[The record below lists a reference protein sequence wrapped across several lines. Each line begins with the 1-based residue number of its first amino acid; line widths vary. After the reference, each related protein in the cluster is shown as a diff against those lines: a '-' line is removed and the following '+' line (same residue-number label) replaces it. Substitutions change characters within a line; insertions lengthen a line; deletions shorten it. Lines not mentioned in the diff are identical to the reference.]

1 MRRQA
6 SSGEQAMHRILK
18 VAKREYIETAK
29 TKTFI
34 IGLLMTPVIIGAIIF
49 FTKAVTGGKI
59 GPRPPIRVAVTDLSK
74 TLTEGIKTSFDDYNK
89 RNPNRQFLL
98 QRLDVQQDANS
109 TEAQGKAKLRNGRVD
124 VYVVLEEDIIGGPGK
139 IRFYTHKPK
148 PANVDAFW
156 TIENFFRKAVENRR
170 YEIEKIDQK
179 LLTKLRN
186 VPLKRLEIGAAE
198 GTEKVQS
205 QGQRIAGMMVPF
217 FFMYLI
223 FMGMVGT
230 GQHMLSSIIEEKNS
244 RVIEVLLSAL
254 SPFQLMAGKI
264 LGLAGIGLTVMALWS
279 AAAFAAARWQGLN
292 VDVGPQLM
300 VYFVIYYIL
309 GYLLFS
315 AILTGIGSVCNTIKE
330 TQSLMMPVMLI
341 FIIPMIGWFK
351 LVQSPDGTL
360 ARVLS
365 FVPPVTPMV
374 MVLRLAAGSNVLFVE
389 IAASILVL
397 AVAVLL
403 VIWAAAKIFRTG
415 ILMYGKKPGLFEVL
429 RWLRQT

>member
-1 MRRQA
+1 MMR
-6 SSGEQAMHRILK
+6 RILK
-18 VAKREYIETAK
+18 VAQREYIETAK

-34 IGLLMTPVIIGAIIF
+34 IGILMTPVIIGAIIF
-49 FTKAVTGGKI
+49 FTSRISGDKA

-74 TLTEGIKTSFDDYNK
+74 TLAEDIKTSFDDYNK

-98 QRLDVQQDANS
+98 QRLDVQQDANAV
-109 TEAQGKAKLRNGRVD
+109 EAQGKAKLRNGQLD
-124 VYVVLEEDIIGGPGK
+124 VYIVLDEDILEGPGK
-139 IRFYTHKPK
+139 IHFYTHKPK
-148 PANVDAFW
+148 PANLDAFW
-156 TIENFFRKAVENRR
+156 TIENLFKKAVEDRR
-170 YEIEKIDQK
+170 YEIEQLDQK
-179 LLTKLRN
+179 LLARLRN
-186 VPLKRLEIGAAE
+186 VPIERLEIGAADGQE
-198 GTEKVQS
+198 QVQS
-205 QGQRIAGMMVPF
+205 QAHRIAGMMVPF

-244 RVIEVLLSAL
+244 RIIEVLLSAL

-279 AAAFAAARWQGLN
+279 AAAYAAARWQGLN
-292 VDVGPQLM
+292 VDVTPKMM

-341 FIIPMIGWFK
+341 FIIPMIAWFK

-374 MVLRLAAGSNVLFVE
+374 MVLRLAAGSNVWFVE
-389 IAASILVL
+389 IAASILLL

-415 ILMYGKKPGLFEVL
+415 ILMYGKRPGPLEIL
-429 RWLRQT
+429 RWLRQS

>member
-1 MRRQA
+1 
-6 SSGEQAMHRILK
+6 MHRILK
-18 VAKREYIETAK
+18 VAQREYIETAK

-49 FTKAVTGGKI
+49 FTKAISGGEA

-74 TLTEGIKTSFDDYNK
+74 SLAEDIKTSFDDYNK
-89 RNPNRQFLL
+89 RNPDRQFLL

-109 TEAQGKAKLRNGRVD
+109 TEAQGKTKLRNGQLD
-124 VYVVLEEDIIGGPGK
+124 AYVVLDEDILEGPGR
-139 IRFYTHKPK
+139 IRFYTYKPK

-179 LLTKLRN
+179 LLARLRN
-186 VPLKRLEIGAAE
+186 VPLERLEIGAAE
-198 GTEKVQS
+198 GTEQVQS

-279 AAAFAAARWQGLN
+279 AAAFAAASWQGLN
-292 VDVGPQLM
+292 VDVGPQLI

-341 FIIPMIGWFK
+341 FIIPMLGWFK

-389 IAASILVL
+389 IAASMLVL
-397 AVAVLL
+397 VAAVIV

-415 ILMYGKKPGLFEVL
+415 ILMYGKKPGLFEIL
-429 RWLRQT
+429 RWLRQS

>member
-1 MRRQA
+1 MQ
-6 SSGEQAMHRILK
+6 RILK

-34 IGLLMTPVIIGAIIF
+34 IGILMTPIIIGAIIF
-49 FTKAVTGGKI
+49 FTKAVSGGKA
-59 GPRPPIRVAVTDLSK
+59 GPRPPINVAVTDLSK
-74 TLTEGIKTSFDDYNK
+74 TLVEDIKTSFDDYNK
-89 RNPNRQFLL
+89 RNPDRQFLL
-98 QRLDVQQDANS
+98 RSLEVQHDANS
-109 TEAQGKAKLRNGRVD
+109 TEAQGKDKLRNGQFD
-124 VYVVLEEDIIGGPGK
+124 VYVVLEEDIIEGPGK
-139 IRFYTHKPK
+139 IRFYTYKPK

-179 LLTKLRN
+179 LLARLRN
-186 VPLKRLEIGAAE
+186 VPLERLEIGAA
-198 GTEKVQS
+198 GDKEKVQS

-244 RVIEVLLSAL
+244 RIIEVLLSAV

-292 VDVGPQLM
+292 VDVGSDLI
-300 VYFVIYYIL
+300 VYFIIYYIL
-309 GYLLFS
+309 GYILVS

-341 FIIPMIGWFK
+341 FIIPLMGWFK
-351 LVQSPDGTL
+351 LVQSPNGTL

-374 MVLRLAAGSNVLFVE
+374 MILRLSAGSGVWFVE
-389 IAASILVL
+389 IAVSILVL
-397 AVAVLL
+397 AVAVLI

-415 ILMYGKKPGLFEVL
+415 ILMYGKKPGIFEIL
-429 RWLRQT
+429 RWLRQS

>member
-1 MRRQA
+1 
-6 SSGEQAMHRILK
+6 
-18 VAKREYIETAK
+18 
-29 TKTFI
+29 
-34 IGLLMTPVIIGAIIF
+34 
-49 FTKAVTGGKI
+49 
-59 GPRPPIRVAVTDLSK
+59 
-74 TLTEGIKTSFDDYNK
+74 
-89 RNPNRQFLL
+89 
-98 QRLDVQQDANS
+98 
-109 TEAQGKAKLRNGRVD
+109 
-124 VYVVLEEDIIGGPGK
+124 
-139 IRFYTHKPK
+139 
-148 PANVDAFW
+148 
-156 TIENFFRKAVENRR
+156 
-170 YEIEKIDQK
+170 
-179 LLTKLRN
+179 
-186 VPLKRLEIGAAE
+186 
-198 GTEKVQS
+198 
-205 QGQRIAGMMVPF
+205 
-217 FFMYLI
+217 
-223 FMGMVGT
+223 MGMVGT

-244 RVIEVLLSAL
+244 RVIEVLLSAV

-279 AAAFAAARWQGLN
+279 VAAFAAARWQGLN

-351 LVQSPDGTL
+351 LVQSPDGTM

-389 IAASILVL
+389 IGASMLLL
-397 AVAVLL
+397 AVAVFV

-415 ILMYGKKPGLFEVL
+415 ILMYGKRPGPIEIL
-429 RWLRQT
+429 RWLRQS

>member
-1 MRRQA
+1 MMR
-6 SSGEQAMHRILK
+6 RILK
-18 VAKREYIETAK
+18 VAQREYIETAK

-49 FTKAVTGGKI
+49 FTKAVSGGKT
-59 GPRPPIRVAVTDLSK
+59 GPRPPVRVAVTDLSK
-74 TLTEGIKTSFDDYNK
+74 QLKEDLDTSFDNYNEN
-89 RNPNRQFLL
+89 NPNRKIQLEHL
-98 QRLDVQQDANS
+98 EVKQDSNEVQ
-109 TEAQGKAKLRNGRVD
+109 TQGKTRLRNGQIAA
-124 VYVVLEEDIIGGPGK
+124 YVVISENILREPGK
-139 IRFYTHKPK
+139 INIYIHKPK
-148 PANVDAFW
+148 PADLDAYS
-156 TIENFFRKAVENRR
+156 TVGYRFREAVKDRR
-170 YEIEKIDQK
+170 YEIEGLDQD
-179 LLTKLRN
+179 LLDKLRN
-186 VPLKRLEIGAAE
+186 VPIERVEIGSTDDQE
-198 GTEKVQS
+198 QVQTQS
-205 QGQRIAGMMVPF
+205 DEIVNMLVPF
-217 FFMYLI
+217 FFMYMI
-223 FMGMVGT
+223 FLGMVGT

-244 RVIEVLLSAL
+244 RIIEVLLSAV

-279 AAAFAAARWQGLN
+279 AAAYAAARWQGLN
-292 VDVGPQLM
+292 VDVGPELM

-309 GYLLFS
+309 GYLLVS

-389 IAASILVL
+389 IVASMLVL
-397 AVAVLL
+397 AAAVLL

-415 ILMYGKKPGLFEVL
+415 ILMYGKRPGPLEIL
-429 RWLRQT
+429 RWLRQS

>member
-1 MRRQA
+1 MQ
-6 SSGEQAMHRILK
+6 RILK
-18 VAKREYIETAK
+18 IAQREYIETAK

-34 IGLLMTPVIIGAIIF
+34 IGLLMTPVIIVGIIF
-49 FTKAVTGGKI
+49 FTRAVMGGKA
-59 GPRPPIRVAVTDLSK
+59 GPRPPIRVTVTDLSK
-74 TLTEGIKTSFDDYNK
+74 TLAEDIKTSFDDYNT

-109 TEAQGKAKLRNGRVD
+109 TEAKGKTKLRNGQLD
-124 VYVVLEEDIIGGPGK
+124 AYVVLDKDIIEGPGK
-139 IRFYTHKPK
+139 IRFYTYKPK
-148 PANVDAFW
+148 PAILDTFG
-156 TIENFFRKAVENRR
+156 TIEYLFSEAVKNRR
-170 YEIEKIDQK
+170 YKIEQLDHE
-179 LLTKLRN
+179 LLARLRN
-186 VPLKRLEIGAAE
+186 VPLERLEIGAA
-198 GTEKVQS
+198 GGQEKVQS

-223 FMGMVGT
+223 FMGMIGT

-244 RVIEVLLSAL
+244 RIIEVLLSAV

-279 AAAFAAARWQGLN
+279 AAAFAAVRWQGLN
-292 VDVGPQLM
+292 VGVGPELM

-309 GYLLFS
+309 GYLFVS

-341 FIIPMIGWFK
+341 FIIPMMGWFK
-351 LVQSPDGTL
+351 LVQSPNGTL

-374 MVLRLAAGSNVLFVE
+374 MALRLSAGSDIWFLE
-389 IAASILVL
+389 IAASILLL
-397 AVAVLL
+397 AVAVIF

-415 ILMYGKKPGLFEVL
+415 ILMYGKRPGPIEIL
-429 RWLRQT
+429 RWLRQS

>member
-1 MRRQA
+1 
-6 SSGEQAMHRILK
+6 MHRILK
-18 VAKREYIETAK
+18 VAQREYIETAK

-49 FTKAVTGGKI
+49 FTKAISGGKAD
-59 GPRPPIRVAVTDLSK
+59 PRPPIRVAVTDLSK
-74 TLTEGIKTSFDDYNK
+74 TLAEDIKTSFDGYNK

-109 TEAQGKAKLRNGRVD
+109 TEAQGKTKLRNGQLD
-124 VYVVLEEDIIGGPGK
+124 AYVVLDEDILEGQGK
-139 IRFYTHKPK
+139 IRFYTYKPK
-148 PANVDAFW
+148 PAILDTFW

-179 LLTKLRN
+179 LLARLRN
-186 VPLKRLEIGAAE
+186 VPLERLEIGAAE
-198 GTEKVQS
+198 GREKVQS
-205 QGQRIAGMMVPF
+205 QGQRMVGMMVPF

-223 FMGMVGT
+223 FMGMIGT

-244 RVIEVLLSAL
+244 RIIEVLLSAL

-292 VDVGPQLM
+292 VDVGPELM

-309 GYLLFS
+309 GYLLVS

-341 FIIPMIGWFK
+341 FIIPLMGWFK

-389 IAASILVL
+389 IAASMLLL
-397 AVAVLL
+397 AVAVIL

-415 ILMYGKKPGLFEVL
+415 ILMYGKKPGLFEIL

>member
-1 MRRQA
+1 MQ
-6 SSGEQAMHRILK
+6 RILK
-18 VAKREYIETAK
+18 VAQREYIETAK

-34 IGLLMTPVIIGAIIF
+34 IGLLMTPVIIGVIIF
-49 FTKAVTGGKI
+49 FTNRLSKDKDS
-59 GPRPPIRVAVTDLSK
+59 PRPPIKVAVTDLSK
-74 TLTEGIKTSFDDYNK
+74 KLAEDIKTSFHNYNE

-98 QRLDVQQDANS
+98 QQFEVQEDPNAVQI
-109 TEAQGKAKLRNGRVD
+109 QGKAKLRNGQVD
-124 VYVVLEEDIIGGPGK
+124 VYVVLDEDILEGPGK

-148 PANVDAFW
+148 PSNVDAFW
-156 TIENFFRKAVENRR
+156 TIENRFRKAVVTRR
-170 YEIEKIDQK
+170 YEIEQLDQN
-179 LLTKLRN
+179 LLAKLRN
-186 VPLKRLEIGAAE
+186 VPIERVEIGSAD
-198 GTEKVQS
+198 EKERVQS
-205 QGQRIAGMMVPF
+205 QTQRIANMMVPF
-217 FFMYLI
+217 FFMYLM

-244 RVIEVLLSAL
+244 RVIEVLLSAV

-279 AAAFAAARWQGLN
+279 AAAFAAASWQGLN
-292 VDVGPQLM
+292 VGITPQLM

-341 FIIPMIGWFK
+341 FIIPMIAWLK
-351 LVQSPDGTL
+351 LVQSPDGTM

-374 MVLRLAAGSNVLFVE
+374 MILRLAAGADVRFVE
-389 IAASILVL
+389 IAASILLL
-397 AVAVLL
+397 AVAVLA
-403 VIWAAAKIFRTG
+403 VTWAAAKIFRTG
-415 ILMYGKKPGLFEVL
+415 VLMYGKRPGLLEIL
-429 RWLRQT
+429 RWLRQS

>member
-1 MRRQA
+1 
-6 SSGEQAMHRILK
+6 MHRILK
-18 VAKREYIETAK
+18 VAQREYIETAK

-34 IGLLMTPVIIGAIIF
+34 IGLLMTPIIIGAIIF
-49 FTKAVTGGKI
+49 FTKAISGGEA

-74 TLTEGIKTSFDDYNK
+74 TLTEDIKTSFDDYNK

-98 QRLDVQQDANS
+98 QQLDVQQDANS
-109 TEAQGKAKLRNGRVD
+109 TEAQGKAKLRNGQLEA
-124 VYVVLEEDIIGGPGK
+124 YVVLEEDILEGPGR
-139 IRFYTHKPK
+139 IRFYTYKPK

-170 YEIEKIDQK
+170 YEIEEIDQK
-179 LLTKLRN
+179 LLARLRN
-186 VPLKRLEIGAAE
+186 VPLERLEIGAP
-198 GTEKVQS
+198 GGQEKVQS

-244 RVIEVLLSAL
+244 RVIEVLLSAV

-264 LGLAGIGLTVMALWS
+264 IGLAGIGLTVMALWS
-279 AAAFAAARWQGLN
+279 AAAFGAASWQGLN
-292 VDVGPQLM
+292 VNVGPELM

-341 FIIPMIGWFK
+341 FVIPMIGWFK

-360 ARVLS
+360 ARALS

-389 IAASILVL
+389 IAASMLVL
-397 AVAVLL
+397 VAAVLV

-415 ILMYGKKPGLFEVL
+415 ILMYGKKPGLFEIF
-429 RWLRQT
+429 RWIRQS

>member
-1 MRRQA
+1 MQ
-6 SSGEQAMHRILK
+6 RILK
-18 VAKREYIETAK
+18 VAQREYIETAK

-49 FTKAVTGGKI
+49 FTKAISGGEA
-59 GPRPPIRVAVTDLSK
+59 GPRLPIRVAATDLSK
-74 TLTEGIKTSFDDYNK
+74 TLAEDIKTSFDDYNK

-98 QRLDVQQDANS
+98 QRLDVQQDAN
-109 TEAQGKAKLRNGRVD
+109 TVEAQGKTKLRNGQLD
-124 VYVVLEEDIIGGPGK
+124 VYVVLDEDILEGPGK
-139 IRFYTHKPK
+139 IRFYTFKPK
-148 PANVDAFW
+148 PANLDAFW

-179 LLTKLRN
+179 LLARLRN
-186 VPLKRLEIGAAE
+186 VPLERLEIGAAE
-198 GTEKVQS
+198 GREKVQS
-205 QGQRIAGMMVPF
+205 QGQRMVGMMVPF

-244 RVIEVLLSAL
+244 RIIEVLLSAV

-389 IAASILVL
+389 IAASMLVL
-397 AVAVLL
+397 AAAVIV

-415 ILMYGKKPGLFEVL
+415 ILMYGKKPGLFEIL
-429 RWLRQT
+429 RWLRQS

>member
-1 MRRQA
+1 MQ
-6 SSGEQAMHRILK
+6 RILK

-34 IGLLMTPVIIGAIIF
+34 IGILMTPIIIGAIIF
-49 FTKAVTGGKI
+49 FTKAVSGGRA

-74 TLTEGIKTSFDDYNK
+74 TLAEGIKTSFDDYNK
-89 RNPNRQFLL
+89 RNPSRQFLL

-109 TEAQGKAKLRNGRVD
+109 TEAKGKAKLRNGEFD
-124 VYVVLEEDIIGGPGK
+124 AYVVLDENIIEGPGK
-139 IRFYTHKPK
+139 IRFYTYKPK
-148 PANVDAFW
+148 PADFDAYF
-156 TIENFFRKAVENRR
+156 TLEYRFRKVVEDRR
-170 YEIEKIDQK
+170 YEIEDLDRK
-179 LLTKLRN
+179 LLDRLRN
-186 VPLKRLEIGAAE
+186 VPLERFEIGAAE
-198 GTEKVQS
+198 GKEKVQS

-244 RVIEVLLSAL
+244 RIIEVLLSAV

-292 VDVGPQLM
+292 VGVGPELM

-309 GYLLFS
+309 GYLLVS
-315 AILTGIGSVCNTIKE
+315 AILTGIGSVCNTIK
-330 TQSLMMPVMLI
+330 
-341 FIIPMIGWFK
+341 
-351 LVQSPDGTL
+351 TL

-365 FVPPVTPMV
+365 FIPPVTPMV
-374 MVLRLAAGSNVLFVE
+374 MILRLSAGSGVWFVE
-389 IAASILVL
+389 IAASIVVL
-397 AVAVLL
+397 AVAVIL

-415 ILMYGKKPGLFEVL
+415 ILMYGKKPGLFEIL

>member
-1 MRRQA
+1 
-6 SSGEQAMHRILK
+6 MHRILK
-18 VAKREYIETAK
+18 VAQREYIETAK

-49 FTKAVTGGKI
+49 FTKAISGGEA

-74 TLTEGIKTSFDDYNK
+74 SLAEDIKTSFDDYNK
-89 RNPNRQFLL
+89 RNPDRQFLL

-109 TEAQGKAKLRNGRVD
+109 TEAQGKTKLRNGQLD
-124 VYVVLEEDIIGGPGK
+124 AYVVLDEDILEGPGR
-139 IRFYTHKPK
+139 IRFYTYKPK

-179 LLTKLRN
+179 LLARLRN
-186 VPLKRLEIGAAE
+186 VPLERLEIGAAV
-198 GTEKVQS
+198 GTEQVQS

-279 AAAFAAARWQGLN
+279 AAAFAAASWQGLN
-292 VDVGPQLM
+292 VDVGPQLI

-341 FIIPMIGWFK
+341 FIIPMLGWFK

-389 IAASILVL
+389 IAASMLVL
-397 AVAVLL
+397 VAAVIV

-415 ILMYGKKPGLFEVL
+415 ILMYGKKPGLFEIL
-429 RWLRQT
+429 RWLRQS